1 MILVTQT
8 LPTVL
13 SWSVD
18 PQQAGIA
25 ELLEHFLAGEYLLLL
40 PDLPVLIDDLLHQP
54 LGALLQSL
62 LLAVVE
68 VRLDGRGKRGPGSGG
83 VNLPSDD
90 ESDTAGDR
98 SDSSLH
104 SQSDCPALCTAPHR
118 TADLKPDKDSV
129 RWCEPSLYPLNS
141 RAQKYPPTGYVGSH
155 SHKLSRLYFVS
166 SCICIMLT

>member
-40 PDLPVLIDDLLHQP
+40 PGLPVLVDDLIQHP
-54 LGALLQSL
+54 PGGLLQGQ

-68 VRLDGRGKRGPGSGG
+68 VGAESRG
-83 VNLPSDD
+83 V
-90 ESDTAGDR
+90 EATAG
-98 SDSSLH
+98 LE
-104 SQSDCPALCTAPHR
+104 CPHR
-118 TADLKPDKDSV
+118 PQQSS
-129 RWCEPSLYPLNS
+129 WSHPL
-141 RAQKYPPTGYVGSH
+141 TD
-155 SHKLSRLYFVS
+155 
-166 SCICIMLT
+166 